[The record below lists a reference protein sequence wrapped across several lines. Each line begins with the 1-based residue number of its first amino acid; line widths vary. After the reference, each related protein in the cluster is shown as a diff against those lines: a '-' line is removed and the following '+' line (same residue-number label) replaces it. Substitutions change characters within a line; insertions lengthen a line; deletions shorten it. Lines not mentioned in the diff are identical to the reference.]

1 MSMARLTCVAFLAA
15 VPSLAFA
22 QDEDALARD
31 NDSVV
36 YAERT
41 ELEFEGL
48 DVEGSL
54 ARPSG
59 VAVSVR
65 RIGEFNPMIQLR
77 TDFHSEIVESLD
89 FMK

>member
-1 MSMARLTCVAFLAA
+1 MTR
-15 VPSLAFA
+15 LAFA
-22 QDEDALARD
+22 AIVAALPAVALADDTELDTKERT
-31 NDSVV
+31 VV

-54 ARPSG
+54 VKPAG
-59 VAVSVR
+59 VSVSVR
-65 RIGEFNPMIQLR
+65 RIGEFNPMIRVR
-77 TDFHSEIVESLD
+77 TDFNVELEESLD